1 MAETARP
8 VTVSARFPRRPARGV
23 LLGFS
28 ASRLVA
34 IALAG
39 FLALAAL
46 VATGWFGLA
55 VSSLIWA
62 PLSATAFVRWGGRP
76 LAEWAASSL
85 HYGGRY
91 LAGQAEYRS
100 RLPLRPRP
108 GGTLALPGD
117 AASLRLWADPVSG
130 AAMVHD
136 PHRRTLSAALPVSHP
151 AFVLLDHDDQA
162 QRVSRWGRLQAAL
175 AQSGSVSALQVLE
188 AVVPDRGDGAL
199 AWYDERGSHV
209 GGWADGQ
216 YRALL
221 DQARLGSSTHRT
233 TVSLALDLRAAA
245 KAVKAA
251 GGGMAGAA
259 AVLRQDLSSL
269 ADSMRD
275 AGLAAGAPLGEAEL
289 AGMVRAAY
297 DPASLFGP
305 RAGAEVGL
313 QSAGPLAVA
322 EQWDC
327 LRHDSGWSAVLWVS
341 EWPRVDAPPDFLHA
355 LVFAPGV
362 RRSFSLVLRPLPA
375 DAALRQIR
383 KDKTGALADQAQKA
397 RVGQVADLS
406 DEAEYADLL
415 ARERSVIAGHTDVCF
430 SGFVCV
436 SALSRQELEP
446 ARAAVVRAAATA
458 ACEVR
463 PLYGRQA
470 QGFVLAALPLARSAF

>member
-1 MAETARP
+1 MAENDRP
-8 VTVSARFPRRPARGV
+8 LTVSARFPRRPTRGV

-34 IALAG
+34 VAVAGALALG
-39 FLALAAL
+39 AL
-46 VATGWFGLA
+46 VAAGVLGLA
-55 VSSLIWA
+55 ASSVIWV
-62 PLSATAFVRWGGRP
+62 PLLATAFARWGGRP

-85 HYGGRY
+85 HYGGRR
-91 LAGQAEYRS
+91 LAGQTEYRS

-117 AASLRLWADPVSG
+117 AASLRFWADPVSG

-136 PHRRTLSAALPVSHP
+136 PHRRTMTAVLPVSHP

-175 AQSGSVSALQVLE
+175 SQSMSVSALQVLE

-199 AWYDERGSHV
+199 AWYDERGNRG

-221 DQARLGSSTHRT
+221 DQARLGSSAHRT

-245 KAVKAA
+245 RAVKAA

-269 ADSMRD
+269 AGSLRD
-275 AGLAAGAPLGEAEL
+275 AGLGAGAPLGEAEL
-289 AGMVRAAY
+289 AAMVRAAY
-297 DPASLFGP
+297 DPASLVGP
-305 RAGAEVGL
+305 NDGTGTSLSA
-313 QSAGPLAVA
+313 AGPLAVS

-341 EWPRVDAPPDFLHA
+341 EWPRVDVPPDFLHA

-362 RRSFSLVLRPLPA
+362 RRSLSLVLRPLPA
-375 DAALRQIR
+375 EAALRQIR

-430 SGFVCV
+430 SGFVAV
-436 SALSRQELEP
+436 SAPSRSEL
-446 ARAAVVRAAATA
+446 ASATAAVVRAAAVS

>member
-1 MAETARP
+1 VVA
-8 VTVSARFPRRPARGV
+8 GV
-23 LLGFS
+23 LG
-28 ASRLVA
+28 
-34 IALAG
+34 
-39 FLALAAL
+39 LAASAL
-46 VATGWFGLA
+46 VW
-55 VSSLIWA
+55 V
-62 PLSATAFVRWGGRP
+62 PLLATAFARWGGRP
-76 LAEWAASSL
+76 VAEWAASSL
-85 HYGGRY
+85 HYGGRR
-91 LAGQAEYRS
+91 LAGQTEHRS

-117 AASLRLWADPVSG
+117 AASLRFWADPVSG

-136 PHRRTLSAALPVSHP
+136 PHRRTMTAVLPVSHP

-175 AQSGSVSALQVLE
+175 SQSGSVSALQVLE

-199 AWYDERGSHV
+199 AWYEERGSRV
-209 GGWADGQ
+209 GGWADVQ

-221 DQARLGSSTHRT
+221 DQARLGSSAHRT
-233 TVSLALDLRAAA
+233 TVSLALDLRAGVR
-245 KAVKAA
+245 AVKAA

-269 ADSMRD
+269 AGSLRD
-275 AGLAAGAPLGEAEL
+275 AGLSAGAPLGEAEL
-289 AGMVRAAY
+289 AAMVRAAY
-297 DPASLFGP
+297 DPTSVFSP
-305 RAGAEVGL
+305 NGATGTGL
-313 QSAGPLAVA
+313 SAAGPLAVS

-341 EWPRVDAPPDFLHA
+341 EWPRVDVPPDFLHA

-362 RRSFSLVLRPLPA
+362 RRSLSLVLRPLPA
-375 DAALRQIR
+375 EAALRQIR

-430 SGFVCV
+430 SGFVAV
-436 SALSRQELEP
+436 SAPSRAELES
-446 ARAAVVRAAATA
+446 ATAAVVRAAASA